1 MVSNKH
7 HQAILTFQKRPL
19 LRHGKG
25 LALLVV
31 VLLMGSCDRHVVFEQ
46 NLNLPGAVW
55 HYQDTLVLE
64 AQISDTV
71 SLHNMYVNIRN
82 TPDYPFS
89 NFFMFLDIRLPDG
102 TAMRDTLEMILAE
115 PTGRWTGS
123 GIGRIRANRFLFR
136 TDVWFPQTGVYTFT
150 MEQAM
155 RLEELRG
162 VSDVGL
168 RISKK

>member
-7 HQAILTFQKRPL
+7 PQAMSSSEQRPL
-19 LRHGKG
+19 LRHFIWF
-25 LALLVV
+25 ALLGVA
-31 VLLMGSCDRHVVFEQ
+31 LLMGSCDRHVVFEQ
-46 NLNLPGAVW
+46 NINLPGAVW
-55 HYQDTLVLE
+55 HYRAPLVLE
-64 AQISDTV
+64 ALISDTV

-102 TAMRDTLEMILAE
+102 TAMRDTLEMILAD

-136 TDVWFPQTGVYTFT
+136 TDVWFPQAGVYTFT

-155 RLEELRG
+155 RLEDLRG